1 MMQHLPDALR
11 FSMNDTLTFVLLGG
25 LIGFLSGLFG
35 VGGSSI
41 ATPLLRLL
49 DVSRLEALA
58 SPLPV
63 ALPTAIVGG
72 ITYWRR
78 GLVDGRIAFW
88 TALGGAPMALL
99 GSYLTTLV
107 PGRIL
112 MLLTGV
118 FVMAVG
124 GRLLLGPLD
133 SDSDGAGSRAPLRVG
148 MLLAVGAAV
157 GFLSGLL
164 ANGGGF
170 LLVPAYM
177 LLCRLDPQQ
186 AAATSL
192 VAVVFLAV
200 PSTWAHWELGHV
212 VPRLSMLLALGAL
225 PTTYL
230 GARVGLA
237 MRKDQARWVFGLFL
251 LIFGWL
257 FFVRTVYR
265 AEVLGWM
272 T

>member
-1 MMQHLPDALR
+1 MMFDSFAFL
-11 FSMNDTLTFVLLGG
+11 LLGA

-41 ATPLLRLL
+41 ATPLLRLFG
-49 DVSRLEALA
+49 VARLEALA

-72 ITYWRR
+72 LTYWRQ
-78 GLVDGRIAFW
+78 GLVHGRIAFW

-99 GSYLTTLV
+99 GSYLTTVV

-118 FVMAVG
+118 FVLAVG
-124 GRLLLGPLD
+124 GRLLMGPLD
-133 SDSDGAGSRAPLRVG
+133 SDSGETATRPPVRIGV
-148 MLLAVGAAV
+148 LLLVGAVV

-177 LLCRLDPQQ
+177 LICHLSPQE

-200 PSTWAHWELGHV
+200 PGTWAHWELGHV

-230 GARVGLA
+230 GARAGLA
-237 MRKDQARWVFGLFL
+237 LDKDQARWVFGAFL
-251 LIFGWL
+251 LVFGWL

-265 AEVLGWM
+265 AELLGWL